1 LTSINV
7 LPNPIRRKRLSPIRR
22 IKFDTEDGLMKS
34 RSFTALCGALVAFVL
49 VLQAPGLAQARKP
62 TGVSAITAADMKEW
76 LSYIASDQLQGRQV
90 YTEGLGLAASYIA
103 EHLKAWGVKPA
114 GDDGSYFQVVKVLG
128 VNVKRGSTVT
138 VTVNGQ
144 TKTFKDGEGVTFPAN
159 QGGKQTITGTAE
171 FVGYGLSLPEQ
182 NIDDYKGKDVS
193 GKVVV
198 YLGGRGPAV
207 MTPTQN
213 RLLGARARNA
223 IELQHAVAAIGP
235 AGGGFGR
242 GGAGRGAAPAVQPG
256 AGQPVAGQPA
266 ATQPAAAPTTAGDTT
281 AAGRGAQPAA
291 PAGGGRGGANP
302 NLGDFQ
308 TVQRLDNKVPPQIT
322 AGDEFFD
329 FIFSAA
335 GTKYA
340 DIKAKADAREA
351 LPPVALNNV
360 SITINVNA
368 DYDIVQTRL
377 TRNVVGMIPGT
388 DPRLRDTYVMFGA
401 HYDHIGYQQT
411 APGQGR
417 GGGFGGGGGGGA
429 AGAPPAAGGCV
440 GQTRDT
446 PKPGD
451 IINNGAD
458 DDGSGTVSIMAIA
471 KAFATGPKPK
481 RSLLFVW
488 HAGEEA
494 GLLGSRYMADYPE
507 VPLDKVAAQLNIDM
521 VGRNRCDDPK
531 ESNTVYVVGSDRI
544 STELHN
550 MNEESNGSLEK
561 PMKLD
566 YEMNDPADPESI
578 YTRSDHYSYAS
589 KGIPIIFFTT
599 GLHKD
604 YHYVTDEVDKILF
617 PKMTRI
623 AQLVYTTAN
632 RLANLDHFPERDNK
646 GPRMGRGETG
656 KIAR

>member
-1 LTSINV
+1 
-7 LPNPIRRKRLSPIRR
+7 
-22 IKFDTEDGLMKS
+22 MKS
-34 RSFTALCGALVAFVL
+34 RTYAALCGALTAFVL
-49 VLQAPGLAQARKP
+49 VFQAPGLAQMRKP

-138 VTVNGQ
+138 VSANGQ
-144 TKTFKDGEGVTFPAN
+144 TRTFKDGEGVTFPAN

-171 FVGYGLSLPEQ
+171 FVGYGMSIPEH
-182 NIDDYKGKDVS
+182 NLDDYKGKDVS
-193 GKVVV
+193 GKIVV
-198 YLGGRGPAV
+198 YVGARGPAV
-207 MTPTQN
+207 LTATQN

-223 IELQHAVAAIGP
+223 IELQHAIAAIGP
-235 AGGGFGR
+235 VGGFGR
-242 GGAGRGAAPAVQPG
+242 GGAGRGGGNPPAE
-256 AGQPVAGQPA
+256 PA
-266 ATQPAAAPTTAGDTT
+266 STTAGDTT
-281 AAGRGAQPAA
+281 AAGRGQQPPAA
-291 PAGGGRGGANP
+291 PAGRGRGGASAS
-302 NLGDFQ
+302 LGDFQ
-308 TVQRLDNKVPPQIT
+308 TVQRLDNKIPPQIT

-329 FIFSAA
+329 FLFSAA
-335 GTKYA
+335 GLKYA
-340 DIKAKADAREA
+340 EIKTKADAREA
-351 LPPVALNNV
+351 LPAAALDNV
-360 SITINVNA
+360 TITVNVNA
-368 DYDIVQTRL
+368 DYEVVQTRL
-377 TRNVVGMIPGT
+377 TRNVVGVIPGS

-411 APGQGR
+411 PGQGR
-417 GGGFGGGGGGGA
+417 GGGAAAGGA
-429 AGAPPAAGGCV
+429 QPAAGGCV
-440 GQTRDT
+440 GQSRNT
-446 PKPGD
+446 PTPGD

-471 KAFATGPKPK
+471 KAFATGPHPK

-550 MNEESNGSLEK
+550 MNEEANGSLEK

-566 YEMNDPADPESI
+566 YELNDPADPESI

-589 KGIPIIFFTT
+589 KGIPIIFYTT
-599 GLHKD
+599 GLHRD
-604 YHYVTDEVDKILF
+604 YHYVTDEVSRIEF
-617 PKMTRI
+617 PKMAHI
-623 AQLVYTTAN
+623 AQLVYSTGFKVAD
-632 RLANLDHFPERDNK
+632 LDHFPVRDNK
-646 GPRMGRGETG
+646 GPRKGKGATG
-656 KIAR
+656 KIGR

>member
-1 LTSINV
+1 
-7 LPNPIRRKRLSPIRR
+7 
-22 IKFDTEDGLMKS
+22 
-34 RSFTALCGALVAFVL
+34 
-49 VLQAPGLAQARKP
+49 
-62 TGVSAITAADMKEW
+62 
-76 LSYIASDQLQGRQV
+76 
-90 YTEGLGLAASYIA
+90 
-103 EHLKAWGVKPA
+103 
-114 GDDGSYFQVVKVLG
+114 
-128 VNVKRGSTVT
+128 
-138 VTVNGQ
+138 
-144 TKTFKDGEGVTFPAN
+144 
-159 QGGKQTITGTAE
+159 
-171 FVGYGLSLPEQ
+171 
-182 NIDDYKGKDVS
+182 
-193 GKVVV
+193 
-198 YLGGRGPAV
+198 
-207 MTPTQN
+207 
-213 RLLGARARNA
+213 
-223 IELQHAVAAIGP
+223 
-235 AGGGFGR
+235 
-242 GGAGRGAAPAVQPG
+242 
-256 AGQPVAGQPA
+256 VAGQPA

-322 AGDEFFD
+322 ASDEFFD

-340 DIKAKADAREA
+340 DIKAKADARDA
-351 LPPVALNNV
+351 LPPVALNSV

-589 KGIPIIFFTT
+589 KGIPIIFYTT
-599 GLHKD
+599 GLHRD
-604 YHYVTDEVDKILF
+604 YHYLTDEVSKIEF
-617 PKMTRI
+617 PKMAHI
-623 AQLVYTTAN
+623 AQLVYSTGMKVAN
-632 RLANLDHFPERDNK
+632 MDHFPMRDNK
-646 GPRMGRGETG
+646 GPRKGKGATG
-656 KIAR
+656 KIGG